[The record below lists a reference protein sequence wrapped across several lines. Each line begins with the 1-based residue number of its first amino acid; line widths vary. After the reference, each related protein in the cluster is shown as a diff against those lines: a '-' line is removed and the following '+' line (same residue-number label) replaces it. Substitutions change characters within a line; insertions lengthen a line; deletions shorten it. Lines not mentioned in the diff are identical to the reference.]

1 MQSSPDGGAKDVEPP
16 AVVETTPV
24 NRSTNFNAKRI
35 EIEFDEYVKIEG
47 FTTQF
52 ISSPPLKHK
61 VEYSLR
67 GKTLRLDIE
76 DTLRENTTYTFS
88 FGNAI
93 KDITENNPQ
102 TDFKYVFSTGAVL
115 DSQVV
120 HGSVQDAFTNKAQ
133 SGIMIAL
140 YEVDSEDSVFMKET
154 PLYYGLSDEQGH
166 YDIENVAP
174 GKYKIFAIQDFDF
187 NYTWSGGSE
196 PMAFVDET
204 IDSELDPV
212 VDFSLFRAEA
222 EFKFYRGKFASF
234 GKVDVYYSAPAQ
246 DVEYTRLD
254 TIGETLKFEYPEDGD
269 TIVLWTNTW
278 KNGGEAQWQIVH
290 EESQLV
296 DTVRVKFYE
305 KDSAKFNLKL
315 ASKTPLSPVD
325 SIIIESTTPI
335 LSLDPSKISV
345 FRSDSIPITHRT
357 YISATRNIRLLVDA
371 DYGDKITW
379 SIDSGA
385 IEDLFGRWNDST
397 GYSFKFKND
406 NELSIFHLK
415 VESDSVTTR
424 VLELFDEKGKVVYR
438 SSFSESL
445 NVDLFD
451 IHPQKYSARVIYDRN
466 GNGRWD
472 TGEYFEGTQPEKV
485 IYLGKQ
491 IDLRANWEIDETWI
505 IP

>member
-1 MQSSPDGGAKDVEPP
+1 MPL
-16 AVVETTPV
+16 
-24 NRSTNFNAKRI
+24 NRSTNFNAQRI

-47 FTTQF
+47 FSTQF

-67 GKTLRLDIE
+67 GKTLRLEID

-88 FGNAI
+88 FGNSI
-93 KDITENNPQ
+93 KDITENNAQ

-120 HGSVQDAFTNKAQ
+120 HGTVQDAFTNKAKG
-133 SGIMIAL
+133 GIMIAL
-140 YEVDSEDSVFMKET
+140 YESDSEDSVFMKET

-174 GKYKIFAIQDFDF
+174 GEYKIFAIQDFDF

-196 PMAFVDET
+196 PMAFVEET
-204 IDSELDPV
+204 INSELDPV
-212 VDFSLFRAEA
+212 VDFSLFKPKGD
-222 EFKFYRGKFASF
+222 FKFYRGKFASF
-234 GKVDVYYSAPAQ
+234 GKVDAYFSAPAQ
-246 DVEYTRLD
+246 QVTYTRLD
-254 TIGETLKFEYPEDGD
+254 TTDETIKLEFPENGD
-269 TIVLWTNTW
+269 TIVLWTNRW
-278 KNGGEAQWQIVH
+278 KNGAEAQWRLVH
-290 EESQLV
+290 EPSQLV
-296 DTVRVKFYE
+296 DTMRVKFYE
-305 KDSAKFNLKL
+305 KDTVKLNFKL

-325 SIIIESTTPI
+325 SIIVESSTP
-335 LSLDPSKISV
+335 LLNLNPSKIQV
-345 FRSDSIPITHRT
+345 LTSDSIQLEHRA
-357 YISATRNIRLLVDA
+357 YISATRHLRLVIDA
-371 DYGDKITW
+371 DYGDKVTW

-385 IEDLFGRWNDST
+385 VQDLFGRWNDST

-415 VESDSVTTR
+415 VQSDSVATR
-424 VLELFDEKGKVVYR
+424 VLELFDEKGVVVYR
-438 SSFSESL
+438 ASFGETL

-466 GNGRWD
+466 GNGHWD
-472 TGEYFEGTQPEKV
+472 TGDYFEGTQPEKV